1 MLNDILFTQG
11 QSNTSSTL
19 NLEVLHTNYLVIIKN
34 ECVHSPLF
42 FFAHL
47 MVLYAIYDH
56 DEVSENETG
65 KGQLILKADWPAIDS
80 PKKRTDEFDLF
91 AVKSKKAKK
100 SNSDGRFLVEVSRP

>member
-1 MLNDILFTQG
+1 MDVTNLPSACILEFGNLCQLTIFIYQMLISNFCTVNCCLVMLNKIIDLFIYG

-34 ECVHSPLF
+34 ECVHSPLI

-56 DEVSENETG
+56 DEVSENE
-65 KGQLILKADWPAIDS
+65 I
-80 PKKRTDEFDLF
+80 
-91 AVKSKKAKK
+91 
-100 SNSDGRFLVEVSRP
+100 GR